1 MHVAHIKNKPTKME
15 LDCTLSGVY
24 IYIQSKCHLLF
35 GICIQKGN
43 KSYFNVELFV
53 VEKYRSWWR

>member
-1 MHVAHIKNKPTKME
+1 ME
-15 LDCTLSGVY
+15 LVCTLSGVY